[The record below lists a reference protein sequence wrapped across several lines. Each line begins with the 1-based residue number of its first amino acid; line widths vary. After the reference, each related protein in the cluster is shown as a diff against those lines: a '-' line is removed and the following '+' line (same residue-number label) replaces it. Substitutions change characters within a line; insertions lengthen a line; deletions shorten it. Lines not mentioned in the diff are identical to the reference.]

1 MRIVHPR
8 AARILIFVAATALAS
23 CASPAHDPDEKYVFI
38 AAGIKQPFWQEA
50 RAGFMDAASTLGVKV
65 EVAGPDTL
73 SPKDELTTFQNAV
86 MMHPTGILLSAADP
100 DLFKSEINSAITQQI
115 PVICID
121 TDVPDSQRLLYI
133 GTDNFRA
140 GGESARRMAAVL
152 KGQGNVLIVGDSGEF
167 NVNERVRGATQAL
180 ANYRGIKIS
189 DALDGKGDSRAAS
202 DQVVAVLESKKKI
215 DGIIA
220 LDTTA
225 SEGAADALHRLNRD
239 GEIQIV
245 AFGEDPE
252 TLDRISHGTIAATI
266 AQKPYIMTYYGLKFL
281 DDLHHA
287 VVHQS
292 GNWHVAPA
300 LPLPT
305 WVDTG
310 TTVVDKNNLG
320 VVLNAR
326 AAYQA
331 PK

>member
-1 MRIVHPR
+1 MPIVHPR
-8 AARILIFVAATALAS
+8 AARILILAAAASLAS
-23 CASPAHDPDEKYVFI
+23 CAAPYHDPDEKYVFI
-38 AAGIKQPFWQEA
+38 AANMKQPFWQEA
-50 RAGFMDAASTLGVKV
+50 RAGFMDAAATLGVKV
-65 EVAGPDTL
+65 EMAGPDTL

-100 DLFKSEINSAITQQI
+100 ELFKSEIDNAITQGI

-121 TDVPDSQRLLYI
+121 TDVPDSQRLVFI
-133 GTDNFRA
+133 GTDSFRA

-167 NVNERVRGATQAL
+167 NVTDRARGAAQAL
-180 ANYRGIKIS
+180 TNDHGIKIA
-189 DALDGKGDSRAAS
+189 DALDAKGDSRAAS
-202 DQVVAVLESKKKI
+202 DEVVAVLQGKKKI

-220 LDTTA
+220 LDASA
-225 SEGAADALHRLNRD
+225 SEGAADAVHRVNRD
-239 GEIQIV
+239 GEVQIV

-266 AQKPYIMTYYGLKFL
+266 AQKPYIMAYYGVKFL

-287 VVHQS
+287 VVHEF

-310 TTVVDKNNLG
+310 TTVVDKNNLKQ
-320 VVLNAR
+320 VLKAL

-331 PK
+331 QR